1 MCDFFFK
8 NGNKIYLILFADEN
22 ILGCFWVWGV
32 SKDSPIHQS
41 DSSHLASW
49 NIKYE
54 KIAKV
59 QSAFFISYYFYD
71 SMIIFYF
78 PDIHHDD
85 ERRRM
90 PPVPPQKP
98 NFAGNKSF
106 YRKSLIIASP
116 LNFRQKSCPGNIFW
130 GMGFGQR
137 GSLRWNSFEG
147 ILVQTFLSFEKR
159 CICITPVWEC
169 RYILHPKKLSL
180 FKFVR
185 N

>member
-1 MCDFFFK
+1 
-8 NGNKIYLILFADEN
+8 
-22 ILGCFWVWGV
+22 
-32 SKDSPIHQS
+32 
-41 DSSHLASW
+41 
-49 NIKYE
+49 
-54 KIAKV
+54 
-59 QSAFFISYYFYD
+59 
-71 SMIIFYF
+71 MIIFYF

-147 ILVQTFLSFEKR
+147 ILVQTFLSFER
-159 CICITPVWEC
+159 CCITHVWVG

-185 N
+185 NKKKLTAHYMLRALEGWEQILWLVNNANNAW